1 MKKLNKS
8 TWIAIAFLIYVTAT
22 GIYLL
27 PRNNE
32 ISNNEKFLTLGGAYI
47 VVLALWLML
56 RKKEKRQKL
65 RREEENNDKKPNE

>member
-8 TWIAIAFLIYVTAT
+8 TWIAIAFLIYVTGT

-32 ISNNEKFLTLGGAYI
+32 ISNSEKFLTLGGAYI
-47 VVLALWLML
+47 VVFALWLML
-56 RKKEKRQKL
+56 RKKEQRQKL
-65 RREEENNDKKPNE
+65 RREEENKNKKPNE

>member
-8 TWIAIAFLIYVTAT
+8 TWIAIAFLIYVTGT

-32 ISNNEKFLTLGGAYI
+32 ISNSEKFLTLGGAYI
-47 VVLALWLML
+47 VVLALWLVL
-56 RKKEKRQKL
+56 RKKEQRKKL
-65 RREEENNDKKPNE
+65 REENNNSNKPNK

>member
-8 TWIAIAFLIYVTAT
+8 TWIAIAFLIYVTGT

-32 ISNNEKFLTLGGAYI
+32 ISNSEKFLTLGGAYI
-47 VVLALWLML
+47 VVFALWLML
-56 RKKEKRQKL
+56 RKKEQRQKL
-65 RREEENNDKKPNE
+65 RREEENNNKKPNE